1 MARLFGSQTQLHLQL
16 KLTLELP
23 AWEFSTTI
31 VDCLCTFLTF
41 GGLANLRLKKMWWN
55 SGQKNNIRDV
65 GSTADLVLVLLVHL
79 VHWYLVH
86 GLIGTSGALVPGTL
100 VPNVT

>member
-1 MARLFGSQTQLHLQL
+1 MISQNYGKYHDNM
-16 KLTLELP
+16 K
-23 AWEFSTTI
+23 
-31 VDCLCTFLTF
+31 
-41 GGLANLRLKKMWWN
+41 
-55 SGQKNNIRDV
+55 KNNIRDV

-100 VPNVT
+100 VPTVT

>member
-1 MARLFGSQTQLHLQL
+1 MQYKSPMINPYTKLNEEERNFLYFLL
-16 KLTLELP
+16 K
-23 AWEFSTTI
+23 
-31 VDCLCTFLTF
+31 D
-41 GGLANLRLKKMWWN
+41 
-55 SGQKNNIRDV
+55 KNNIRDV

-100 VPNVT
+100 VPTVT

>member
-1 MARLFGSQTQLHLQL
+1 MDGNLCGHFLYEHSFVVLI
-16 KLTLELP
+16 LTL
-23 AWEFSTTI
+23 
-31 VDCLCTFLTF
+31 
-41 GGLANLRLKKMWWN
+41 
-55 SGQKNNIRDV
+55 KNNIRDV

-100 VPNVT
+100 VPTVT

>member
-1 MARLFGSQTQLHLQL
+1 MVLHSSHGATFISDDLGKEGS
-16 KLTLELP
+16 
-23 AWEFSTTI
+23 
-31 VDCLCTFLTF
+31 
-41 GGLANLRLKKMWWN
+41 
-55 SGQKNNIRDV
+55 KNDIRDV

-100 VPNVT
+100 VPTVT

>member
-1 MARLFGSQTQLHLQL
+1 MVNKILEKGALL
-16 KLTLELP
+16 KP
-23 AWEFSTTI
+23 
-31 VDCLCTFLTF
+31 
-41 GGLANLRLKKMWWN
+41 LK
-55 SGQKNNIRDV
+55 GKNNIRDV

-100 VPNVT
+100 VPTVT

>member
-1 MARLFGSQTQLHLQL
+1 MAEKVSKAPNALGKASIEKKNIYFRAFLVFF
-16 KLTLELP
+16 LP
-23 AWEFSTTI
+23 
-31 VDCLCTFLTF
+31 
-41 GGLANLRLKKMWWN
+41 R
-55 SGQKNNIRDV
+55 KNNIRDV

-100 VPNVT
+100 VPTVT

>member
-1 MARLFGSQTQLHLQL
+1 MNLSFPGARPKISFLRPVSRENFANALGQTCIHDLRM
-16 KLTLELP
+16 
-23 AWEFSTTI
+23 
-31 VDCLCTFLTF
+31 
-41 GGLANLRLKKMWWN
+41 RLKKN
-55 SGQKNNIRDV
+55 DIRDV

-100 VPNVT
+100 VPTVT

>member
-1 MARLFGSQTQLHLQL
+1 MRWKS
-16 KLTLELP
+16 
-23 AWEFSTTI
+23 
-31 VDCLCTFLTF
+31 LC
-41 GGLANLRLKKMWWN
+41 GAILRAPLC
-55 SGQKNNIRDV
+55 GAKNNIRDV

-100 VPNVT
+100 VPTVT

>member
-1 MARLFGSQTQLHLQL
+1 MQGIHTPLGSAFNPAVYLYCL
-16 KLTLELP
+16 LTE
-23 AWEFSTTI
+23 
-31 VDCLCTFLTF
+31 
-41 GGLANLRLKKMWWN
+41 
-55 SGQKNNIRDV
+55 KNNIRDV

-100 VPNVT
+100 VPTVT

>member
-1 MARLFGSQTQLHLQL
+1 MLVYIICIRTACPPLIFTSRTRGPRTLTQLVQCDIS
-16 KLTLELP
+16 KY
-23 AWEFSTTI
+23 
-31 VDCLCTFLTF
+31 
-41 GGLANLRLKKMWWN
+41 
-55 SGQKNNIRDV
+55 KNNIRDV
-65 GSTADLVLVLLVHL
+65 CSTADLVLVLLVHL